1 LEIRV
6 SAREITIQETRGYRF
21 EAGGVLVFT
30 LSEGLLVG
38 KVKAGGNVRP
48 YAVPCIDVVLK
59 YLENAPKHDIER
71 ARKVIEERQ

>member
-1 LEIRV
+1 M

-21 EAGGVLVFT
+21 TAGGVLAFT

-38 KVKAGGNVRP
+38 KVKTGGSVQP